1 MSDQSKY
8 DQAGNASHYDA
19 RINTLVLIER
29 TWGTYEAMVF
39 CEITAMKYR
48 VRLGKKD
55 DPELELK
62 KLKWYETQGK
72 RLQLLLGTDKEI
84 KHPREQP
91 SILLPTVLETDWAK
105 GISDDSKQKYTMNEF
120 TEIAMNS
127 STTRG
132 YIVDY
137 VKKHFKPL

>member
-39 CEITAMKYR
+39 CEITALKYR
-48 VRLGKKD
+48 TRIGKKD

-91 SILLPTVLETDWAK
+91 NVLLTPEVPSTLPWEVAASVVMDSNNDRVEILE
-105 GISDDSKQKYTMNEF
+105 YF
-120 TEIAMNS
+120 
-127 STTRG
+127 
-132 YIVDY
+132 
-137 VKKHFKPL
+137 KKNFKPL